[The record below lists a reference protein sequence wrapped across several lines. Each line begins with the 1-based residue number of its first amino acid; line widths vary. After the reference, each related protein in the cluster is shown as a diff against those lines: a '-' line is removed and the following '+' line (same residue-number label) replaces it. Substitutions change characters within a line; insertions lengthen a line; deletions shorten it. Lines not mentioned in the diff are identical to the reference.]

1 MTRNTQYVAVR
12 VMTREDFTHDGWE
25 GKNTE
30 EGYVLTHD
38 RFGDV
43 LHIQHDSDGDVLITD
58 FAVRQH
64 DKDVYAVVQEV
75 YDCCSAPVRLVQD
88 DGSLILHPE
97 AERRMVHL
105 STPRRVEYC

>member
-1 MTRNTQYVAVR
+1 MTKNIQYVAVR

-43 LHIQHDSDGDVLITD
+43 LRIQHDSDGDVLITD
-58 FAVRQH
+58 FAVRQP

-88 DGSLILHPE
+88 DGSLIPHPE
-97 AERRMVHL
+97 AECRMVHL
-105 STPRRVEYC
+105 SAPRRVEYR

>member
-30 EGYVLTHD
+30 EGYVLMHD

-58 FAVRQH
+58 FAVRQL

-97 AERRMVHL
+97 AARRMVHL
-105 STPRRVEYC
+105 SVPRRVEYC